1 MAVLMLDW
9 GKMLIF
15 RSIKN
20 QKLKGILYP
29 LSLVF
34 LLIIFVVPAS
44 FSQTDSTSLDEI
56 PFDFPIVI
64 RYKNNSSELS
74 HVNRYRLSV
83 LADYLINHPNQK
95 IIIEGHV
102 CCGPAKAVSKRRA
115 RGVFRQLRKLNV
127 PKEQM
132 SYIGK
137 SFDEPKVA
145 KEKNEQ
151 DKDMNRRVEI
161 ELVR

>member
-1 MAVLMLDW
+1 MFKAINIQERINKLQ
-9 GKMLIF
+9 KF
-15 RSIKN
+15 RFLVHLGFLCVFCFVSIP
-20 QKLKGILYP
+20 KGY
-29 LSLVF
+29 
-34 LLIIFVVPAS
+34 
-44 FSQTDSTSLDEI
+44 SQVDSTSTEEI
-56 PFDFPIVI
+56 PFDFPIII

-83 LADYLINHPNQK
+83 LADYLINHSNQQ

-102 CCGPAKAVSKRRA
+102 CCGPAPGVSKRRA
-115 RGVFRQLRKLNV
+115 RGVYRQLRKLDV
-127 PKEQM
+127 PKNQM

-137 SFDEPKVA
+137 SFDEPKVL

-161 ELVR
+161 ELVM

>member
-1 MAVLMLDW
+1 MIGNSNINYSIFKAV
-9 GKMLIF
+9 F
-15 RSIKN
+15 RIVVLLFVS
-20 QKLKGILYP
+20 
-29 LSLVF
+29 F
-34 LLIIFVVPAS
+34 LLTISTAL
-44 FSQTDSTSLDEI
+44 SQTDSASTEEI
-56 PFDFPIVI
+56 PFDFPIII

-83 LADYLINHPNQK
+83 LADYLINHSNQQ

-102 CCGPAKAVSKRRA
+102 CCGPAPGVSKRRA
-115 RGVFRQLRKLNV
+115 RGVYRQLRKLDV
-127 PKEQM
+127 PKNQM

-137 SFDEPKVA
+137 SFDEPKVL

-161 ELVR
+161 ELN

>member
-1 MAVLMLDW
+1 MQI
-9 GKMLIF
+9 KIF
-15 RSIKN
+15 
-20 QKLKGILYP
+20 IL
-29 LSLVF
+29 F
-34 LLIIFVVPAS
+34 LLSNIALFA
-44 FSQTDSTSLDEI
+44 QTDSTTIEEL

-64 RYKNNSSELS
+64 RYKNNSAEIS

-83 LADYLINHPNQK
+83 LADYLIEHSKQK

-102 CCGPAKAVSKRRA
+102 CCGPAPRVSKRRA
-115 RGVFRQLRKLNV
+115 RGVYRQLRKLDV

-132 SYIGK
+132 TYIGK
-137 SFDEPKVA
+137 SFEEPKVA

>member
-1 MAVLMLDW
+1 MIGNSNINYSIFKAV
-9 GKMLIF
+9 F
-15 RSIKN
+15 RIVVLLFVS
-20 QKLKGILYP
+20 
-29 LSLVF
+29 F
-34 LLIIFVVPAS
+34 LLTISTAL
-44 FSQTDSTSLDEI
+44 SQTDSASTEEI
-56 PFDFPIVI
+56 PFDFPIII

-83 LADYLINHPNQK
+83 LADYLINHANQK

-102 CCGPAKAVSKRRA
+102 CCGPAPGVSKRRA
-115 RGVFRQLRKLNV
+115 RGVYRQLRKLDV

-137 SFDEPKVA
+137 SFDEPKVL

-161 ELVR
+161 ELN

>member
-1 MAVLMLDW
+1 MIGNSNINYSIFKAV
-9 GKMLIF
+9 F
-15 RSIKN
+15 RIVVLLFVS
-20 QKLKGILYP
+20 
-29 LSLVF
+29 F
-34 LLIIFVVPAS
+34 LLTISTAL
-44 FSQTDSTSLDEI
+44 SQTDSASTEEI
-56 PFDFPIVI
+56 PFDFPIII

-83 LADYLINHPNQK
+83 LADYLINHSNQQ

-102 CCGPAKAVSKRRA
+102 CCGPAPRVSKRRA
-115 RGVFRQLRKLNV
+115 RGVYRQLRKLDV

-137 SFDEPKVA
+137 SFDEPKVL

-161 ELVR
+161 ELN

>member
-1 MAVLMLDW
+1 MGNCHTNQKTFGRKIQLLFFLF
-9 GKMLIF
+9 LIF
-15 RSIKN
+15 CSSSAYT
-20 QKLKGILYP
+20 QAD
-29 LSLVF
+29 SLVSEE
-34 LLIIFVVPAS
+34 A
-44 FSQTDSTSLDEI
+44 

-74 HVNRYRLSV
+74 HVNRYRLAI
-83 LADYLINHPNQK
+83 LADYLIRNSNQK
-95 IIIEGHV
+95 ILIEGHV

-115 RGVFRQLRKLNV
+115 RGVYRLLRKLDV

-132 SYIGK
+132 TYVGK

-161 ELVR
+161 ELIQN

>member
-1 MAVLMLDW
+1 MFGNSHINHSAFKTVFRIVVLLF
-9 GKMLIF
+9 I
-15 RSIKN
+15 S
-20 QKLKGILYP
+20 
-29 LSLVF
+29 F
-34 LLIIFVVPAS
+34 LLTISTAL
-44 FSQTDSTSLDEI
+44 SQTDSASTEEI
-56 PFDFPIVI
+56 PFDFPIII

-83 LADYLINHPNQK
+83 LADYLINHSNQQ

-102 CCGPAKAVSKRRA
+102 CCGPAPRVSKHRA
-115 RGVFRQLRKLNV
+115 RGVYRQLRKLDV

-137 SFDEPKVA
+137 SFDEPKVL

-161 ELVR
+161 ELN

>member
-1 MAVLMLDW
+1 MFGNSHINHSAFKTV
-9 GKMLIF
+9 F
-15 RSIKN
+15 RIV
-20 QKLKGILYP
+20 IL
-29 LSLVF
+29 LFISF
-34 LLIIFVVPAS
+34 LLTISTAL
-44 FSQTDSTSLDEI
+44 SQTDSASTEEV
-56 PFDFPIVI
+56 PFDFPIII

-83 LADYLINHPNQK
+83 LADYLINHSNQQ

-102 CCGPAKAVSKRRA
+102 CCGPAPRVSKRRA
-115 RGVFRQLRKLNV
+115 RGVYRQLRKLDV

-137 SFDEPKVA
+137 SFDEPKVL

-161 ELVR
+161 ELN

>member
-1 MAVLMLDW
+1 MIGNSNINYSIFKAV
-9 GKMLIF
+9 F
-15 RSIKN
+15 RIVVLLFVS
-20 QKLKGILYP
+20 
-29 LSLVF
+29 F
-34 LLIIFVVPAS
+34 LLTISTAL
-44 FSQTDSTSLDEI
+44 SQTDSASTEEV
-56 PFDFPIVI
+56 PFDFPIII

-83 LADYLINHPNQK
+83 LADYLINHPNQQ

-102 CCGPAKAVSKRRA
+102 CCGPAPHVSKRRA
-115 RGVFRQLRKLNV
+115 RGVYRQLRKLDV
-127 PKEQM
+127 PKNQM

-137 SFDEPKVA
+137 SFDEPKVL

-161 ELVR
+161 ELVK

>member
-1 MAVLMLDW
+1 MFGNSNINHSAFKTVFRIVVLLF
-9 GKMLIF
+9 I
-15 RSIKN
+15 S
-20 QKLKGILYP
+20 
-29 LSLVF
+29 F
-34 LLIIFVVPAS
+34 LLSISSAL
-44 FSQTDSTSLDEI
+44 SQTDSASTEEI
-56 PFDFPIVI
+56 PFDFPIII

-83 LADYLINHPNQK
+83 LADYLINHSNQQ

-102 CCGPAKAVSKRRA
+102 CCGPAPRVSKRRA
-115 RGVFRQLRKLNV
+115 HGVYRQLRKLDV
-127 PKEQM
+127 PKNQM

-137 SFDEPKVA
+137 SFDEPKVL

-161 ELVR
+161 ELVN

>member
-1 MAVLMLDW
+1 MLNQFNIESFQLNR
-9 GKMLIF
+9 KKPSPYLRFLFIF
-15 RSIKN
+15 FVFFI
-20 QKLKGILYP
+20 
-29 LSLVF
+29 SLTDC
-34 LLIIFVVPAS
+34 
-44 FSQTDSTSLDEI
+44 FSQTDSTTLEEI

-74 HVNRYRLSV
+74 HVNRYRLTV
-83 LADYLINHPNQK
+83 LADYLINHPNRK

-102 CCGPAKAVSKRRA
+102 CCGPAPGVSKRRA
-115 RGVFRQLRKLNV
+115 RGVYRQLRKLDV
-127 PKEQM
+127 PKNQM

-137 SFDEPKVA
+137 SFDEPKVL

-161 ELVR
+161 DLN